1 MSPGFATTQWSV
13 VLSARDGSEDVA
25 REALEALCEDYWYPL
40 YAYVRG
46 LGHSVQDANDL
57 TQGFFAEL
65 LEKDRLRAIDPS
77 RGRFR
82 SFLLASLKHY
92 ISHQWKRGQA
102 QRRGGGTQIVPLDV
116 DDAETRYSRD
126 PVYSQT
132 PELIFERHWGQTVME
147 LALQK
152 LRRGRRVE
160 QLDRLVP
167 YVTGAQ
173 PQVSYARMASELGT
187 STSAIKSAVHRLRKR
202 FGRLLREEIAQTV
215 ADPDDVDDELRHLLT
230 VVQPWAP
237 AEG

>member
-1 MSPGFATTQWSV
+1 MSHGFATTQWSV

-25 REALEALCEDYWYPL
+25 REALEALCDDYWYPL

>member
-25 REALEALCEDYWYPL
+25 REALEALCDDYWYPL